1 VNPLVSWI
9 WLGCC
14 VLIGGSILCMW
25 PQFVPEESRAWAY
38 GRTLAGVATS
48 VSVGLL
54 LALLPAPAYAQA
66 GMDNMHTGTIR
77 IDNDFERDVFGSLRC
92 TCGCAIDTLAT
103 CSCGYAEAAR
113 EEIRKEVAAGMK
125 KEAILLAY
133 QQANGQNM
141 LSVPANVGAL
151 KTIYA
156 VPLVA
161 ILGGAVGLGFT
172 VRRWRARG
180 VARAAAS
187 AVAEKAA
194 PVAKRDEYDARLDD
208 ELKDLDG

>member
-1 VNPLVSWI
+1 
-9 WLGCC
+9 
-14 VLIGGSILCMW
+14 
-25 PQFVPEESRAWAY
+25 
-38 GRTLAGVATS
+38 
-48 VSVGLL
+48 
-54 LALLPAPAYAQA
+54 
-66 GMDNMHTGTIR
+66 
-77 IDNDFERDVFGSLRC
+77 
-92 TCGCAIDTLAT
+92 
-103 CSCGYAEAAR
+103 
-113 EEIRKEVAAGMK
+113 MK

-133 QQANGQNM
+133 QEANGQNM

-151 KTIYA
+151 RTIYA

-161 ILGGAVGLGFT
+161 IFGGAVGLGFT

-194 PVAKRDEYDARLDD
+194 PVARRDEYDTRLDD